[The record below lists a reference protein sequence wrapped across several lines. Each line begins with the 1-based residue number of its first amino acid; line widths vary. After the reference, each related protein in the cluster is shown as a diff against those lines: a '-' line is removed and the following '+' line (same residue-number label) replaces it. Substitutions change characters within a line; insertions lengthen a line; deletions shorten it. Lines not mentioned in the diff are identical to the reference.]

1 MFSEFYRTIQFLDQW
16 ALLVPWSSSAGS
28 FFSSV
33 VHLQLESVPDIDI
46 IFHCILGICFTW
58 FLGGS
63 NGKNMLGTLREMA
76 SFKALQRLLLLSDVC
91 PMLKEQVDKW
101 YMQHNKSGLSICS
114 KISEQANNINKK
126 TGLTANFLWVLG
138 ADFEECRKFHY
149 L

>member
-1 MFSEFYRTIQFLDQW
+1 
-16 ALLVPWSSSAGS
+16 
-28 FFSSV
+28 
-33 VHLQLESVPDIDI
+33 
-46 IFHCILGICFTW
+46 
-58 FLGGS
+58 
-63 NGKNMLGTLREMA
+63 MLGTLREMA

-101 YMQHNKSGLSICS
+101 YMQHYKSGLSICS

-138 ADFEECRKFHY
+138 ADFEECKKFHY